1 VATKIDPTPQRE
13 LLTLD
18 ELIALTG
25 WGKTKT
31 YEGARAG
38 TLPFPALRNG
48 RRYYFSR
55 WAYEAWRDDDT
66 DSGSDGAACTRHGP
80 PGASPVG

>member
-1 VATKIDPTPQRE
+1 MATTPTPVPERD

-31 YEGARAG
+31 YEDARAG
-38 TLPFPALRNG
+38 TLPFPVLRNG

-55 WAYEAWRDDDT
+55 KAYEAWRDGET
-66 DSGSDGAACTRHGP
+66 AGSDSAA
-80 PGASPVG
+80 

>member
-1 VATKIDPTPQRE
+1 MATSPVDSLAPKRD

-18 ELIALTG
+18 DLIAVTG

-31 YEGARAG
+31 YEDAKAG

-55 WAYEAWRDDDT
+55 RAYEAWRDGDATTNPND
-66 DSGSDGAACTRHGP
+66 AA
-80 PGASPVG
+80 

>member
-1 VATKIDPTPQRE
+1 MTAEPTPIFIQRD

-18 ELIALTG
+18 DLIQLTG
-25 WGKTKT
+25 WKKTKT
-31 YEGARAG
+31 YEDARTG

-55 WAYEAWRDDDT
+55 RAYEAWRDGETTANPND
-66 DSGSDGAACTRHGP
+66 AA
-80 PGASPVG
+80 

>member
-1 VATKIDPTPQRE
+1 MATEPTPLYPQRD

-18 ELIALTG
+18 DLIAITG
-25 WGKTKT
+25 WKKTKT
-31 YEGARAG
+31 YEDAKAG

-55 WAYEAWRDDDT
+55 RAYEAWRD
-66 DSGSDGAACTRHGP
+66 GEAI
-80 PGASPVG
+80 ASPNDAV

>member
-1 VATKIDPTPQRE
+1 MATQLTPLSPKRD

-18 ELIALTG
+18 DLIQLTG

-31 YEGARAG
+31 YEDARTGA
-38 TLPFPALRNG
+38 LPFPALRNG

-55 WAYEAWRDDDT
+55 RAYEAWRDGEAT
-66 DSGSDGAACTRHGP
+66 SDSDNAA
-80 PGASPVG
+80 

>member
-1 VATKIDPTPQRE
+1 MATTNPETLTLVRD

-25 WGKTKT
+25 WRKTKT
-31 YEGARAG
+31 YEDARNG
-38 TLPFPALRNG
+38 TLPFPVLRNG

-55 WAYEAWRDDDT
+55 RAYEAWRDGDATTNPND
-66 DSGSDGAACTRHGP
+66 AA
-80 PGASPVG
+80 